1 MKLSMAW
8 TLKPKRCGTRQKIRH
23 LLQHLTTKKKCRSL
37 TGLVLRRKS
46 EREDCHALAQSAE
59 QNERQGLRCRGLGV
73 YRLSRRFDCLAGSA
87 FSRVSAEID
96 RTSCSLSAI
105 KSP

>member
-8 TLKPKRCGTRQKIRH
+8 MLKPKRCGTRQKIRH
-23 LLQHLTTKKKCRSL
+23 LLQHLTTMKKYQSL
-37 TGLVLRRKS
+37 TGLVLRQKS

-59 QNERQGLRCRGLGV
+59 QKERQGLRCCGLGV

-96 RTSCSLSAI
+96 RTS
-105 KSP
+105 

>member
-1 MKLSMAW
+1 MHWRKVPS
-8 TLKPKRCGTRQKIRH
+8 R
-23 LLQHLTTKKKCRSL
+23 RS
-37 TGLVLRRKS
+37 GKVF
-46 EREDCHALAQSAE
+46 DVVVF
-59 QNERQGLRCRGLGV
+59 V

-96 RTSCSLSAI
+96 RTSCAI